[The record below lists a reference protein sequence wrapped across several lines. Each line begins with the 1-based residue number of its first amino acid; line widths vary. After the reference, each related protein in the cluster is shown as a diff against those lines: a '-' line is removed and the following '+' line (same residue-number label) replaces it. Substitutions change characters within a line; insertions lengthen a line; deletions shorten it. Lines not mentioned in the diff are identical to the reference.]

1 MAKRT
6 VQRESDLEERYLNDQ
21 VLWRATGL
29 AGVVLALLLMAVQWV
44 WPYLFGTGS
53 SLARAV
59 LAGLNLFLIW
69 LVVTST
75 VRTIHK
81 IRPGVEFWRL
91 YLAGIITAL
100 IGVVLKELLWSGG
113 QFLRGGT
120 EGVAFS
126 YTSLLFFSGVALIAS
141 TVAHI
146 HLRVRNRRLGQ
157 VLELGLI
164 GLISFLFFHFMR

>member
-1 MAKRT
+1 
-6 VQRESDLEERYLNDQ
+6 
-21 VLWRATGL
+21 
-29 AGVVLALLLMAVQWV
+29 
-44 WPYLFGTGS
+44 
-53 SLARAV
+53 
-59 LAGLNLFLIW
+59 
-69 LVVTST
+69 
-75 VRTIHK
+75 
-81 IRPGVEFWRL
+81 
-91 YLAGIITAL
+91 
-100 IGVVLKELLWSGG
+100 VVLKELLWSGG

-164 GLISFLFFHFMR
+164 GLIAFLFFHFMR